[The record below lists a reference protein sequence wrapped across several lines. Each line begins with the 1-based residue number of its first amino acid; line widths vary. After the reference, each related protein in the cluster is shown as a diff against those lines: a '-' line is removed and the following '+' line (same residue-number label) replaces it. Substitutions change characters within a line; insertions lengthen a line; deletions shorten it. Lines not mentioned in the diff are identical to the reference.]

1 MGSLRVASRYAK
13 ALLGLASERG
23 ELKAVESDIN
33 TLSSLVDSSKEFE
46 LLLVSPVVKPD
57 QKKAVL
63 TALLKDKL
71 SEVTFMFIILLVSKG
86 REGAVASI
94 VEEAKSQLRAMNNI
108 QAATVK
114 TASPLD
120 DDSRAKILAQVAK
133 LHNGEVELKE
143 IVDPEIL
150 GGFVLRLDDKEIDAS
165 IKRQL
170 NTLGRKLTEH
180 DYEPEF

>member
-13 ALLGLASERG
+13 ALLGLASERD

-33 TLSSLVDSSKEFE
+33 TLSSLIDSSKEFE

>member
-63 TALLKDKL
+63 NALLKDKL

-86 REGAVASI
+86 REGAIASI

>member
-63 TALLKDKL
+63 NALLKDKL

-86 REGAVASI
+86 REGAIASI
-94 VEEAKSQLRAMNNI
+94 VEEVKSQLRAMNNI

>member
-23 ELKAVESDIN
+23 ELKAVEYDIN

-86 REGAVASI
+86 REGAIASI

>member
-1 MGSLRVASRYAK
+1 MESLRVASRYAK

-23 ELKAVESDIN
+23 ELKAVETDIN

-86 REGAVASI
+86 REGAIASI
-94 VEEAKSQLRAMNNI
+94 VEEVKSQLRAMNNI

-120 DDSRAKILAQVAK
+120 EDSRAKILAQVAK

>member
-1 MGSLRVASRYAK
+1 MGSTRVASRYAK

-23 ELKAVESDIN
+23 ELSSVGSDIN
-33 TLSSLVDSSKEFE
+33 TLSSLVRSSKDFE
-46 LLLVSPVVKPD
+46 LLLVSPVIKPD
-57 QKKAVL
+57 QKKSVL
-63 TALLKDKL
+63 EALLKGKI
-71 SEVTFMFIILLVSKG
+71 SEVTFGFMLLLVSKG
-86 REGAVASI
+86 REGKIPSI
-94 VEEAKSQLRAMNNI
+94 IEEAKAQLRAINNI
-108 QAATVK
+108 QAASVK
-114 TASPLD
+114 TASPLN
-120 DDSRAKILAQVAK
+120 DDSRSKILAEVAK

>member
-1 MGSLRVASRYAK
+1 MGSTRVASRYAK
-13 ALLGLASERG
+13 ALLGLASERN
-23 ELKAVESDIN
+23 ELTSVDSDIN
-33 TLSSLVDSSKEFE
+33 TLSSLVESSRDFE
-46 LLLVSPVVKPD
+46 LLLVSPVIKPD
-57 QKKAVL
+57 QKKSVL
-63 TALLKDKL
+63 EALLKGKV
-71 SEVTFMFIILLVSKG
+71 SEVTYSFIQLLVSKG
-86 REGAVASI
+86 REGIVPSI
-94 VEEAKSQLRAMNNI
+94 IEETKAQLRTMNNI

-120 DDSRAKILAQVAK
+120 DSSRAKILAEVAK

-150 GGFVLRLDDKEIDAS
+150 GGFVLRMDDREIDAS

-170 NTLGRKLTEH
+170 NKLGRKLTEH

>member
-63 TALLKDKL
+63 TTLLKDKL

-86 REGAVASI
+86 REGAIASI

>member
-1 MGSLRVASRYAK
+1 MGSTRVASRYAK

-23 ELKAVESDIN
+23 ELSAVGSDIN
-33 TLSSLVDSSKEFE
+33 TLSSLVGSSKDFE
-46 LLLVSPVVKPD
+46 LLLVSPVIKPD
-57 QKKAVL
+57 QKKSVL
-63 TALLKDKL
+63 DALLKGKI
-71 SEVTFMFIILLVSKG
+71 SEVTFGFILLLVSKG
-86 REGAVASI
+86 REGIIPSI
-94 VEEAKSQLRAMNNI
+94 VEETKAQLRAMNNI

-114 TASPLD
+114 TASPLN
-120 DDSRAKILAQVAK
+120 DDSRSKILAEVAK

-150 GGFVLRLDDKEIDAS
+150 GGFILRMDDREIDAS

-170 NTLGRKLTEH
+170 RTLGRKLTEH

>member
-1 MGSLRVASRYAK
+1 MASIRVASRYAK

-23 ELKAVESDIN
+23 ELSAIDNDIN
-33 TLSSLVDSSKEFE
+33 TLSELVNSSREFE
-46 LLLVSPVVKPD
+46 LLLVSPIIKPD
-57 QKKAVL
+57 QKKSVL
-63 TALLKDKL
+63 EAILKNKI
-71 SEVTFMFIILLVSKG
+71 SGVTFSFINLLVSKG
-86 REGAVASI
+86 RESAVPSI
-94 VEEAKSQLRAMNNI
+94 IEETKSQLRIMKNI

-120 DDSRAKILAQVAK
+120 ENSREKILAEVAK
-133 LHNGEVELKE
+133 LHNGEIELKE

-150 GGFVLRLDDKEIDAS
+150 GGFVLRMDDKEIDAS

-170 NTLGRKLTEH
+170 KTLGRKLTEH

>member
-1 MGSLRVASRYAK
+1 MASIRVASRYAK

-23 ELKAVESDIN
+23 ELSVIDNDIN
-33 TLSSLVDSSKEFE
+33 TLSNLVNSSREFE
-46 LLLVSPVVKPD
+46 LLLVSPVIKPD
-57 QKKAVL
+57 QKKSVL
-63 TALLKDKL
+63 DALLKNKI
-71 SEVTFMFIILLVSKG
+71 SEVTFSFINLLVSKG
-86 REGAVASI
+86 RESAVPSI
-94 VEEAKSQLRAMNNI
+94 IEETKSQLRTMNNI

-120 DDSRAKILAQVAK
+120 NSSRAKILAEVAK
-133 LHNGEVELKE
+133 LHNGEIELKE

-150 GGFVLRLDDKEIDAS
+150 GGFVLRMDDKEIDAS

-170 NTLGRKLTEH
+170 KTLGRKLTEH

>member
-71 SEVTFMFIILLVSKG
+71 SEVTFMFIILLVSTG
-86 REGAVASI
+86 REGAIASI

>member
-86 REGAVASI
+86 REGAIASI
-94 VEEAKSQLRAMNNI
+94 VEEAKSQLREMNNI

>member
-13 ALLGLASERG
+13 ALLGLASERD

>member
-13 ALLGLASERG
+13 ALLGLASERD

-94 VEEAKSQLRAMNNI
+94 IEEAKSQLRAMNNI

>member
-13 ALLGLASERG
+13 ALLGLASEKG

-86 REGAVASI
+86 REGAIASI

>member
-1 MGSLRVASRYAK
+1 MESLRVASRYAK

-63 TALLKDKL
+63 NALLKDKL
-71 SEVTFMFIILLVSKG
+71 SEVTLMFIILLVSKG
-86 REGAVASI
+86 REGAIASI
-94 VEEAKSQLRAMNNI
+94 VEEVKSQLRAMNNI

>member
-13 ALLGLASERG
+13 ALLGLASERD

-33 TLSSLVDSSKEFE
+33 TLSTLIDSSKEFE